1 MSYQTTG
8 TSSPR
13 DAVSEERVLELVDAR
28 WQHALRYNR
37 TLFAKVKTW
46 TDQFRGTQAGRIS
59 QFRNNVNIPFTFA
72 MIESFV
78 ARLAETTFGAW
89 PIVGFE
95 GYAPEDVPL
104 AKKREV
110 LISAQ
115 MKDCDSVRKAN
126 DFYLQAAICGTGI
139 ARYGWKNITRKTRY
153 RKMETIAPGMRI
165 PVIYEADLTKFN
177 GPDWVPVDRL
187 DFGQQP
193 GIKWIEDMDWV
204 CHRYYRDWDAL
215 MEESIG
221 EYTYFNAA
229 GVRRLKEY
237 PLVGAAAD
245 EFTSRRL
252 MFRNDYD
259 YMVRANERFAKPVEI
274 IEMHGLVPSEFAKD
288 GIRERCIAIANNR
301 VVIKNSEAQLP
312 SGEKPFISYCPQP
325 DPYGFD
331 GISKAEIAEKM
342 QRTADR
348 IANQKLDALDLLI
361 DPMYVASNS
370 ANLNTQNLFSR
381 AGRILLVDGAANE
394 DNIRA
399 LQPDMRG
406 LQAAYTEI
414 AQLFSF
420 MQLGTGETD
429 VLLGVRPQG
438 DETARGVLARQENA
452 LSRSTHEAKLADENF
467 VEKLANAF
475 VELDRY
481 LLPVPYQV
489 KILGSMATT
498 NPITGLPYPDQPIT
512 MEDGDLVPD
521 YRARAV
527 GSTQML
533 GKGIARQDWLS
544 ILQVIGSNP
553 IFQQILKW
561 PEIARETFTLF
572 GKRNVNDFIVNQI
585 PLVNQMAAMQ
595 QGGGANGPTL
605 QQPLDQLAAGT
616 LGPQAQSPIGM
627 IST

>member
-1 MSYQTTG
+1 MAYQTSG
-8 TSSPR
+8 TTPVRSP
-13 DAVSEERVLELVDAR
+13 VSEERIIELVDAR
-28 WQHALRYNR
+28 WQHSLRYNR

-46 TDQFRGTQAGRIS
+46 TDQFRGTMTGRLS
-59 QFRNNVNIPFTFA
+59 QFRNNVSIPFTFA

-78 ARLAETTFGAW
+78 SRLAETTFGSW

-126 DFYLQAAICGTGI
+126 DFFMQAGICGTGI
-139 ARYGWKNITRKTRY
+139 ARYGWKNVTRKTRY
-153 RKMETIAPGMRI
+153 RKMETVAPGMRI
-165 PVIYEADLTKFN
+165 PVIYEAEMTKFN

-215 MEESIG
+215 MEESQG
-221 EYTYFNAA
+221 EYTYFDPAA
-229 GVRRLKEY
+229 VARLQNF
-237 PLVGAAAD
+237 PMTGAGAD

-259 YMVRANERFAKPVEI
+259 YMVRANERFAKPIEI
-274 IEMHGLVPSEFAKD
+274 IEMHGLVPSEFATN
-288 GIRERCIAIANNR
+288 GIRERCIAIANGR
-301 VVIKNSEAQLP
+301 VVIKNTEAQLP
-312 SGEKPFISYCPQP
+312 SGQKPFISYCPQP

-370 ANLNTQNLFSR
+370 SNLNTQNLFSR
-381 AGRILLVDGAANE
+381 AGRILLVDGSANE
-394 DNIRA
+394 DNIRP
-399 LQPDMRG
+399 LSPDMRG

-414 AQLFSF
+414 SQLFSF

-452 LSRSTHEAKLADENF
+452 LSRSTHEAKLADETF

-481 LLPVPYQV
+481 LLPTPYQV
-489 KILGSMATT
+489 KILGSMAMI
-498 NPITGLPYPDQPIT
+498 NPITGLPYPDQPISI
-512 MEDGDLVPD
+512 EDGDLVPD

-527 GSTQML
+527 GSTQMM
-533 GKGIARQDWLS
+533 GKAAARQDWLA
-544 ILQVIGSNP
+544 ILQVMSSNP
-553 IFQQILKW
+553 MLAQILKW
-561 PEIARETFTLF
+561 PEIARETLTRF
-572 GKRNVNDFIVNQI
+572 GTRNVNDFIVNQV
-585 PLVNQMAAMQ
+585 PLINQIGLQ
-595 QGGGANGPTL
+595 QPGQASGPTL
-605 QQPLDQLAAGT
+605 QQPLDQLSAPT
-616 LGPQAQSPIGM
+616 LGPQNLSPIGM
-627 IST
+627 ISK